1 MSTHVSQ
8 NIINEK
14 IYLLLWFWFMFMAVW
29 STFSLFATISIL
41 SFDSIRFGLIY
52 KVVRLRKFS
61 VILFYRDILTLQI
74 RHKYDKSSHKCL
86 KYLLTKCQLGDWFVL
101 YQLSKNCNKYFYREF
116 IKELALEFKRRPK
129 KSKGKKENV
138 VTPSAPSPSA
148 PRRSKSPEDLQ
159 IEIQV

>member
-41 SFDSIRFGLIY
+41 SFDTIRFGLIY

-61 VILFYRDILTLQI
+61 VILFYRDILTL
-74 RHKYDKSSHKCL
+74 
-86 KYLLTKCQLGDWFVL
+86 
-101 YQLSKNCNKYFYREF
+101 
-116 IKELALEFKRRPK
+116 
-129 KSKGKKENV
+129 
-138 VTPSAPSPSA
+138 
-148 PRRSKSPEDLQ
+148 
-159 IEIQV
+159 